1 MLSIRVLYI
10 TSSELPQP
18 SITFTVI
25 IAAQSP
31 TVLTAVVK
39 VPIQLSEEV
48 VAAVAAASAK
58 ATDA

>member
-1 MLSIRVLYI
+1 M
-10 TSSELPQP
+10 T
-18 SITFTVI
+18 
-25 IAAQSP
+25 AAQSP
-31 TVLTAVVK
+31 AVLAELVK